1 MQLNSLKSTY
11 IKSQEACLKIRILNQ
26 MILRALLPAVAS
38 ASLMFVSSA
47 HSGGFALIEIGAS
60 GMGNAYAGA
69 SAVSADSSTV
79 WFNPAG
85 MTELENAQ
93 FTIAGHVLATDT
105 SFTDRGSRV
114 STLLGGG
121 PVDGDGSVD
130 IGSTTFI
137 PNLFYT
143 RHLNSKL
150 SYGLGITVP
159 FGSSTEYDDDW
170 TGRYQS
176 VESGVQVIDINP
188 TIAYR
193 INDKVSIGGGISL
206 QLMEAT
212 LGSAVDSGAVCS
224 SIEAASDAV
233 PEGTCQM
240 QGLIPGMLATDS
252 AAVIEGDSTGL
263 TFNIAALF
271 KPQES
276 TLLGIA
282 YRHSLD
288 HTIEGDADF
297 DVNPALAPFVA
308 NSGLFIDGGAE
319 AEANLPA
326 QLAFSVA
333 HKTSENLQWLADVTW
348 TGWSSIEEIRIVF
361 DNENQPDSP
370 TPLQWEDVLR
380 VSAGVNYK
388 LNNKLTLRGGLAFDQ
403 EAIPSPNLRSPRV
416 PGNDRTW
423 ISFGAGY
430 NISPRVSLDFG
441 FAHLMLDETPIDNNV
456 LDASGS
462 QVVRGLYDSSVN
474 ILSAQ
479 FNWNFK

>member
-1 MQLNSLKSTY
+1 M
-11 IKSQEACLKIRILNQ
+11 IR
-26 MILRALLPAVAS
+26 RALLPCIAGAGVIFAG
-38 ASLMFVSSA
+38 SA
-47 HSGGFALIEIGAS
+47 HSAGFALIEVGAS

-69 SAVSADSSTV
+69 SAVSIDSSTV

-85 MTELENAQ
+85 MTELDGAQ
-93 FTIAGHVLATDT
+93 FSIAGHVLSTDT
-105 SFTDRGSRV
+105 TFTDRGSRV
-114 STLLGGG
+114 STLLQGG

-130 IGSTTFI
+130 IGGATFL

-143 RHLNSKL
+143 RHLNNKL
-150 SYGLGITVP
+150 SYGVGITVP
-159 FGSSTEYDDDW
+159 FGSSTEYDADW

-193 INDKVSIGGGISL
+193 LNDQVSIGGGISL
-206 QLMEAT
+206 QIMEAT
-212 LGSAVDSGAVCS
+212 LGSAVDSGAVCA
-224 SIEAASDAV
+224 SIESASDQV
-233 PEGTCQM
+233 PDGTCISS
-240 QGLIPGMLATDS
+240 GLIPGMLATDS
-252 AAVIEGDSTGL
+252 AAVINGDSTGI
-263 TFNIAALF
+263 TFNIASLF

-276 TLLGIA
+276 TRIGVA

-326 QLAFSVA
+326 QLSFSVA
-333 HKTSENLQWLADVTW
+333 HETSEKLQLLADLTW

-361 DNENQPDSP
+361 DNEDQPDSP
-370 TPLQWEDVLR
+370 TPLRWEDTLR

-388 LNNKLTLRGGLAFDQ
+388 MNSKLTLRGGLAFDQ
-403 EAIPSPNLRSPRV
+403 EAIPSPNFRSPRV

-430 NISPRVSLDFG
+430 NISPRVSFDFG

-456 LDASGS
+456 LDGAGS
-462 QVVRGLYDSSVN
+462 QVVRGLYESSVN